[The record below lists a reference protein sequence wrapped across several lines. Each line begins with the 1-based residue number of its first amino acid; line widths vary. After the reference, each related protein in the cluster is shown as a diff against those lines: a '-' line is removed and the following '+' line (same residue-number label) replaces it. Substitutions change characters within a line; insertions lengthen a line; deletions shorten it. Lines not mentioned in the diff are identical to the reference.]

1 MYIDVN
7 FILGYVTM
15 GSYVSRLSTHT
26 FATNTVTKEML
37 VIDELA
43 HVAVGFQ
50 LLERSTITINQTIS
64 NVCTSTSP
72 RVLF

>member
-1 MYIDVN
+1 MD
-7 FILGYVTM
+7 
-15 GSYVSRLSTHT
+15 SYVSRLSTHT

-64 NVCTSTSP
+64 III
-72 RVLF
+72 